1 MKILALGGCGEMGGY
16 AVKTLLKSVSP
27 PEIMIAD
34 RNAVAAEDFARGLGN
49 GVGWMALD
57 ISDRNALDEAV
68 QKADLVMNTV
78 GPYFRFGKSVLTACI
93 RGGKDYMDICDDWE
107 PTLEMLDLCDEAEKS
122 GITAII
128 GLGASPGIS
137 NMLAVKAIE
146 ELDTVTEIYTGW
158 DLDSAKPEKTGRKP
172 SAATV
177 HGIHQLTGTIR
188 AFENGRY
195 VDKKPIRRITLDYPG
210 IGAGRAW
217 TMGHPEAVTLPR
229 YFQGLLL
236 SNNIMVT
243 TRANFF
249 GLKMIALLV
258 DAGCIS
264 VERAAWIAEKL
275 EGAAEPERT
284 PAAMLADIVAAR
296 SPGLPPLFALARGE
310 KGGQSATAACMIT
323 SAPSGGMGGATGV
336 PLAVGAM
343 LLEKGVVLKKGVFAP
358 EGVIRP
364 DDFFDILGPLCTPPR
379 NSVNETVLTTRSW
392 EAGQVDQL
400 LQKLF

>member
-1 MKILALGGCGEMGGY
+1 
-16 AVKTLLKSVSP
+16 
-27 PEIMIAD
+27 
-34 RNAVAAEDFARGLGN
+34 
-49 GVGWMALD
+49 
-57 ISDRNALDEAV
+57 
-68 QKADLVMNTV
+68 
-78 GPYFRFGKSVLTACI
+78 
-93 RGGKDYMDICDDWE
+93 
-107 PTLEMLDLCDEAEKS
+107 
-122 GITAII
+122 
-128 GLGASPGIS
+128 
-137 NMLAVKAIE
+137 
-146 ELDTVTEIYTGW
+146 
-158 DLDSAKPEKTGRKP
+158 
-172 SAATV
+172 
-177 HGIHQLTGTIR
+177 
-188 AFENGRY
+188 
-195 VDKKPIRRITLDYPG
+195 
-210 IGAGRAW
+210 
-217 TMGHPEAVTLPR
+217 MGHPEAVTLPR